1 MALVPFTRLA
11 PALAVSAAVALL
23 LAGCSGSPSDPLGNL
38 SGCLAGESGT
48 IAIGVSNSSGEPIV
62 IEGVELLESSGVE
75 ITDRFIAIDEDAR
88 STAVLFESSGRD
100 SVGGVDLDRTAIEP
114 GEAAYVGVE
123 VERTGSAEGRVD
135 GLLLT
140 VDGDEQG
147 APVTLDLRDTCD

>member
-1 MALVPFTRLA
+1 MPT
-11 PALAVSAAVALL
+11 AVALL

-48 IAIGVSNSSGEPIV
+48 IAIGVSNSSDEAIV
-62 IEGVELLESSGVE
+62 IAGVELLESSGVE
-75 ITDRFIAIDEDAR
+75 IIDRFVAIDEDAR

-100 SVGGVDLDRTAIEP
+100 SVGGVDLDQTAIEP

-123 VERTGSAEGRVD
+123 VERTGSAEGSVD

-140 VDGDEQG
+140 VDGEEQG
-147 APVTLDLRDTCD
+147 APVTLDLRDSCD

>member
-1 MALVPFTRLA
+1 MPTIRFTRV
-11 PALAVSAAVALL
+11 LAVSTVAALM

-38 SGCLAGESGT
+38 SGCIAGESGT
-48 IAIGVSNSSGEPIV
+48 IAIGVANSSSEPIV

-75 ITDRFIAIDEDAR
+75 IIDRFIAIDEDAR

-100 SVGGVDLDRTAIEP
+100 SVGGVDLDQTAIEP

-140 VDGDEQG
+140 VDGEEQG